1 MPIYYKNN
9 AVSDSTVFYNNQQI
23 QAIYYKER
31 QFYRY
36 GEDIPYFPRPKVHI
50 GVIGDSTI
58 AAGYG
63 GLVVPEYVPEFSPY
77 TSVAQGG
84 DTILGQT
91 AKYGNLTNT
100 QDFDAVIIQIGLNDM
115 ASNQTT
121 ETVLTNYQNL
131 VSLVRSNTNPRC
143 KVYVAKMLPCKQRFI
158 DIYGETN
165 GAAAQQRWLDLN
177 NFIMNTVTG
186 VDGRIDSHVPL
197 LDDGN
202 GNLKLEYDTG
212 DHIHENV
219 AGRQVIANAWRD
231 KLVLDGILTA

>member
-1 MPIYYKNN
+1 MPIHYKNN
-9 AVSDSTVFYNNQQI
+9 AVSDSKVFYNNQQI
-23 QAIYYKER
+23 QAIYYKEY

-36 GEDIPYFPRPKVHI
+36 GEEIPYFPRPKVHV

-63 GLVVPEYVPEFSPY
+63 GLVIPEYVPEFRPY

-91 AKYGNLTNT
+91 SKFSALTNT
-100 QDFDAVIIQIGLNDM
+100 QEFDVVIIQIGLNDM

-131 VSLVRSNTNPRC
+131 VNLVRSNTNPRC

-158 DIYGETN
+158 DYYGATE
-165 GAAAQQRWLDLN
+165 GLVSQQRWLDLN
-177 NFIMNTVTG
+177 NSIMNTVTG

-219 AGRQVIANAWRD
+219 AGRQIIANAWRD

>member
-1 MPIYYKNN
+1 MKLIKNNVDISSVKMMYQNQQLGKIYYQGDEIYN
-9 AVSDSTVFYNNQQI
+9 SDATP
-23 QAIYYKER
+23 YY
-31 QFYRY
+31 
-36 GEDIPYFPRPKVHI
+36 PRSSLNL

-63 GLVVPEYVPEFSPY
+63 GLVMPEYVPEFRPY

-91 AKYGNLTNT
+91 AKFGNLTNT
-100 QDFDAVIIQIGLNDM
+100 RDFDAVIIQVGLNDM
-115 ASNQTT
+115 GSNQTT
-121 ETVLTNYQNL
+121 TTVLSNYQKL
-131 VSLVRSNTNPRC
+131 VDLVRATTNVRC
-143 KVYVAKMLPCKQRFI
+143 KIYVAKMLPCKQRYI
-158 DIYGETN
+158 DVYGETD

-177 NFIMNTVTG
+177 NAIMNTITN

-212 DHIHENV
+212 DRVHENV
-219 AGRQVIANAWRD
+219 AGRQIIANAWRD
-231 KLVLDGILTA
+231 KLIADQILSV

>member
-1 MPIYYKNN
+1 MKLIKNGINLSQNKIIYRSNVLSKIIHKG
-9 AVSDSTVFYNNQQI
+9 TV
-23 QAIYYKER
+23 IYET
-31 QFYRY
+31 
-36 GEDIPYFPRPKVHI
+36 GAAPYFPRSPIHV

-63 GLVVPEYVPEFSPY
+63 GLLVPQYITAFSPI
-77 TSVAQGG
+77 TSVAAAG
-84 DTILGQT
+84 DTIKGQMT
-91 AKYGNLTNT
+91 KYSALTNT
-100 QDFDAVIIQIGLNDM
+100 MDFDVVVIQIGLNDM

-143 KVYVAKMLPCKQRFI
+143 KVYVAKMLPCRQRFI
-158 DIYGETN
+158 DYYGATA
-165 GAAAQQRWLDLN
+165 GLVSQQRWLDLN
-177 NFIMNTVTG
+177 NFIMNAVTG

-219 AGRQVIANAWRD
+219 AGRQIIANAWRD
-231 KLVLDGILTA
+231 KLIADQILSV